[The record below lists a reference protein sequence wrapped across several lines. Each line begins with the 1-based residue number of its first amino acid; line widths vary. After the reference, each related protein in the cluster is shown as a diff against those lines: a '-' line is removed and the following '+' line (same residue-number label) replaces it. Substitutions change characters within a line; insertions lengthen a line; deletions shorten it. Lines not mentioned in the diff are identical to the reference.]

1 MVPEHSVT
9 TGPELHHARHARA
22 VALSCIQNRTSPR
35 GPRYPTPDT
44 LGPSRSR
51 VSRTERHHGAHVI
64 PRLTRSGR
72 RARVYPEQ
80 NVANGCVRPTLRPT
94 TNDQRPT
101 TNDQRPT
108 TKGQRRNNTSN
119 SVARRDRV
127 VPIAVKVVWGEL
139 DLSER
144 RVAHLNRGLVAAGGE
159 RGLSPPT
166 PARGGVGGLGCA
178 ELVGRGGVGAPVVRD
193 GNKKRV
199 RGFFFLSCP

>member
-64 PRLTRSGR
+64 PRPTRSGR

-80 NVANGCVRPTLRPT
+80 NVTTGPTISNARHARADPLPS
-94 TNDQRPT
+94 TNNQT
-101 TNDQRPT
+101 
-108 TKGQRRNNTSN
+108 
-119 SVARRDRV
+119 
-127 VPIAVKVVWGEL
+127 
-139 DLSER
+139 
-144 RVAHLNRGLVAAGGE
+144 
-159 RGLSPPT
+159 PPT
-166 PARGGVGGLGCA
+166 ALRSPT
-178 ELVGRGGVGAPVVRD
+178 P
-193 GNKKRV
+193 
-199 RGFFFLSCP
+199 